1 MVHLRACAIHCSTI
15 DRDIIAGAMTK
26 LEEVGE
32 EEGEREQ
39 EVEEEEVAGEEEERE
54 QEVGTRCLCS

>member
-1 MVHLRACAIHCSTI
+1 MRDSLLDDRY
-15 DRDIIAGAMTK
+15 RDIIAGAMTK

-54 QEVGTRCLCS
+54 QEVEEVGTRCLCS